1 MLDMNLRVRF
11 SWATTVIWLLSCVL
25 FLYDDWASA
34 AGMKFNEW
42 GDFLAGASAPLA
54 FLWLVI
60 GYFQQGEEL
69 GQNTKALNQQER
81 ALQLQVDELRQ
92 SVEQQKVAAIALG
105 WQSRFAGLTARL
117 DATNHMLVSIERQ
130 QSQLAIRSGSD
141 ITARKRVLVAKQLEY
156 EKLLESVLNEIEQL
170 VGEHRDSHE

>member
-1 MLDMNLRVRF
+1 MLYMNLRVGF
-11 SWATTVIWLLSCVL
+11 GWVTTGIWLISCIF
-25 FLYDDWASA
+25 FLYNDWVSA

-69 GQNTKALNQQER
+69 GQNTKALKQQER
-81 ALQLQVDELRQ
+81 ALKLQVDELSQ

-105 WQSRFAGLTARL
+105 WQSKFAGLTARL
-117 DATNHMLVSIERQ
+117 DATNHMLASIERQ
-130 QSQLAIRSGSD
+130 RLQFVTRNGPD
-141 ITARKRVLVAKQLEY
+141 IAARKRVLATKQLEY
-156 EKLLESVLNEIEQL
+156 EELLESVLNEIEQL